1 MNAVLQPKNVWTK
14 YKQRQQKQ
22 NRLGRKDTFT
32 FSFQG
37 DAMTLQLHQKS
48 TNKGNK
54 EPNTVKDNPQLFK

>member
-1 MNAVLQPKNVWTK
+1 MNILVQPKMYVHMG
-14 YKQRQQKQ
+14 KQRKQKQ
-22 NRLGRKDTFT
+22 SFRKKRHFA

-54 EPNTVKDNPQLFK
+54 EPNC